1 MIAFDLF
8 DKLGQNECLL
18 SALNMKHNFFSLY
31 NNLTIESDNEIAFPW
46 LSPGEFEYDVI
57 TRARSL

>member
-8 DKLGQNECLL
+8 DKLGQNERLL
-18 SALNMKHNFFSLY
+18 SALNMKHIFFSL
-31 NNLTIESDNEIAFPW
+31 NDLTIESDNEIAFPW